1 MNMNKI
7 IGYIIAALIIVA
19 VITGLVAAI
28 LFFAQTI
35 AGG

>member
-1 MNMNKI
+1 MINKL
-7 IGYIIAALIIVA
+7 IGYLIAALILVA

-28 LFFAQTI
+28 LFFARTI